1 MAECLVAKGQC
12 KTLTTRILFSEG
24 VVTLRRG
31 EEFLYVLCVD
41 GGG

>member
-1 MAECLVAKGQC
+1 MAQGLVAKGQG
-12 KTLTTRILFSEG
+12 KTQTTRILFSEG